1 MKSMLCS
8 CRDQNYKLRARL
20 NAKDEEFKE
29 IIGDRNNEIKQIQ
42 LNFQKVDADLTDKI
56 HENFMDGL
64 LMKKLQQ
71 EVKMLRITLASKKNL
86 K

>member
-56 HENFMDGL
+56 NENFMDGL
-64 LMKKLQQ
+64 LIKKRQQ
-71 EVKMLRITLASKKNL
+71 EVKMLRITLASKNKS
-86 K
+86 